1 MRGRGAMQKPTAGEA
16 GCLGTYALVFVL
28 GILTLLG
35 PGLPLLLVAVVV
47 MVAWAAW
54 QVVAGPRK

>member
-1 MRGRGAMQKPTAGEA
+1 MQKPTEGEA
-16 GCLGTYALVFVL
+16 GCLGTYALVFAL

-35 PGLPLLLVAVVV
+35 PGLPLLLIAAVA

-54 QVVAGPRK
+54 QVVSGPRK

>member
-1 MRGRGAMQKPTAGEA
+1 MQKPTAGEA